1 MPSDPCYLLAPGVE
15 AIPMDSE
22 RLLFRSETLAVRVE
36 GGIADVLAKRILPLL
51 DGRRKFSELAKA
63 MPDLPPEILRQRLD
77 SLVQERVLRI
87 REQVGEGSAAR
98 PGPLLA
104 MFEELGVSASEAAA
118 RLASLHVTIFGLGG
132 HGSHLAVLLAAHG
145 IGGLRLVDSAPLD
158 TSAVGLVAGA
168 DAAYFGES
176 LQEIVR
182 REVVAIGSPT
192 AAETAGS
199 ITLARAS
206 VAALCAD
213 TTFVVGCFNRDF
225 ETGQHWVNRAS
236 LERGIP
242 ALYAQCGAHE
252 AFVGP
257 FVLPKETPCFMC
269 YRMRA
274 VACATNLEEA
284 MAYEEFLNRRKSP
297 EPSDRPLLP
306 LLGPYVA
313 SVLAAEILKHFVAD
327 LPPTLAGA
335 QLEFDALSLQSRLH
349 RILRHP
355 ECPVCAKKKGARQQL
370 SLEELIQPPPGRGDV
385 LDARPL
391 LVSARTGVVRRL
403 ERFAKDS
410 SEPIWPFIFRADVA
424 NNRFTKEDAEDSN
437 ICSGKGITTEAAQQ
451 SALGEAVER
460 YSSTCHGGEEVQF
473 FSRQE
478 LGDKALDPR
487 RLVLYFSD
495 QYHGLPYSPYDDA
508 SVLGWVPARSLATDA
523 EVLVPAISVFMNY
536 RAAANEEFICPI
548 TSNGL
553 ATGPTLL
560 DAVFAAA
567 LEVVER
573 DAFLNT
579 WLNRLPGPCFRPDT
593 LPDAEM
599 RELHEA
605 YRRRAVELR
614 LRQLPTDMPCF
625 VFACIALDN
634 SSTGPSAVVA
644 LGAAPDAASAA
655 RKALLEVT
663 QVRPGLRQ
671 RLRQPKIRA
680 RLAELLADPREVKT
694 LHDHDLLYASPES
707 LAELGFLLDE
717 PADFP
722 WYAAQRV
729 SPAELLSRL
738 VDHLQASG
746 SDLLYANL
754 TPPDME
760 ALHLYTAR
768 AILPGFQ
775 PIDFGWK
782 ERRLAGERLFT
793 LGRTL
798 GLRERDS
805 TRGELN
811 PAPHPLA

>member
-1 MPSDPCYLLAPGVE
+1 
-15 AIPMDSE
+15 MDSE
-22 RLLFRSETLAVRVE
+22 RLLFRSETLAVRVD
-36 GGIADVLAKRILPLL
+36 GGVADVLAKRILPLL
-51 DGRRKFSELAKA
+51 DGRRKFSELAAA
-63 MPDLPPEILRQRLD
+63 MPDLPAEILRERLD
-77 SLVQERVLRI
+77 SLVQERVLRM
-87 REQVGEGSAAR
+87 REQVGEGSATH
-98 PGPLLA
+98 PSSLLA
-104 MFEELGVSASEAAA
+104 MLDELGVPASEAAA
-118 RLASLHVTIFGLGG
+118 RLASLHVTIFGLGA
-132 HGSHLAVLLAAHG
+132 HGSHLAALLAAHG
-145 IGGLRLVDSAPLD
+145 IGGLRLVDSAPLEASD
-158 TSAVGLVAGA
+158 VGLVAGA
-168 DAAYFGES
+168 DAAYFGEPRE
-176 LQEIVR
+176 EIVR
-182 REVVAIGSPT
+182 REIVATGSLT
-192 AAETAGS
+192 AIETAGG

-206 VAALCAD
+206 VAALCVE
-213 TTFVVGCFNRDF
+213 TTFVVGCFNRNF

-236 LERGIP
+236 LELGVP

-257 FVLPKETPCFMC
+257 FVLPEETPCFMC

-274 VACATNLEEA
+274 VACAANLEEA
-284 MAYEEFLNRRKSP
+284 MAYEEFLNRRKAP
-297 EPSDRPLLP
+297 EPGDRPLLP

-313 SVLAAEILKHFVAD
+313 SILAAEILKHFVAG

-335 QLEFDALSLQSRLH
+335 QLQFDALSLESRLH

-355 ECPVCAKKKGARQQL
+355 ECPVCAKKKARRQP
-370 SLEELIQPPPGRGDV
+370 SLEELIQPPAGRGDV
-385 LDARPL
+385 LGARPL

-410 SEPIWPFIFRADVA
+410 SEPTWPFIFRADVA
-424 NNRFTKEDAEDSN
+424 NTRFSKGDAEDSN
-437 ICSGKGITTEAAQQ
+437 VCSGKGITTEAAQQ

-460 YSSTCHGGEEVQF
+460 YSSACHAGEEVQF
-473 FSRQE
+473 SSRQE

-495 QYHGLPYSPYDDA
+495 QYDGLPYSPYDDA
-508 SVLGWVPARSLATDA
+508 SMLGWVPARSLATNA

-536 RAAANEEFICPI
+536 RAAAKEEFICPI

-553 ATGPTLL
+553 ATGSTLL

-593 LPDAEM
+593 LADAEM
-599 RELHEA
+599 RQLHEA
-605 YRRRAVELR
+605 YRRRGVELR
-614 LRQLPTDMPCF
+614 LRQLPTNMPCF
-625 VFACIALDN
+625 VFAGIALDN
-634 SSTGPSAVVA
+634 SGTGPSAVVA
-644 LGAAPDAASAA
+644 LGAASDAASAA

-663 QVRPGLRQ
+663 QVRPGLR
-671 RLRQPKIRA
+671 RRFRQPKTRA

-694 LHDHDLLYASPES
+694 LDDHDLLYASRES
-707 LAELGFLLDE
+707 LPEIDFLLDE
-717 PADFP
+717 PDGFP
-722 WYAAQRV
+722 WSAAQRV
-729 SPAELLSRL
+729 PPVESLSRL
-738 VDHLQASG
+738 VDRLKASG